1 MEDPVASIETI
12 AFPQARKNF
21 FLYLTHWSFS
31 VSQGKSVRGNRKGI
45 SIDFYFFSKSET
57 FLTLDNLC

>member
-12 AFPQARKNF
+12 AFSQARKNF

-31 VSQGKSVRGNRKGI
+31 VSQGKSVRGNKEGCI
-45 SIDFYFFSKSET
+45 NWFLIFPKSKN
-57 FLTLDNLC
+57 FLTLDIFC

>member
-1 MEDPVASIETI
+1 MEDPVASIATI
-12 AFPQARKNF
+12 AFSQARKFF

-45 SIDFYFFSKSET
+45 AIDF
-57 FLTLDNLC
+57 